1 MNRLIAALGI
11 ASSLAL
17 SPCTASAEEAR
28 RRVVIETPQPAE
40 MTRYLQSSGSFS
52 AVNAVDL
59 VARVSGTLEEVRF
72 RDGDF
77 IRKGETV
84 FVIEPEPYRIS
95 VLTAEA
101 DVKQQQAN
109 LEQARANAARQE
121 TLSTRQVVSE
131 STRESADTQKRVAE
145 AQATAAEAKLRSAVL
160 NLSYTEVKAPF
171 DGILGAR
178 TLDAGAY
185 VNAASAPKLAVLIQ
199 PDPLYLSFSAT
210 EQEVILIRKALAGRK
225 ITLGESN
232 PIRVEAALS
241 ESSEYSFV
249 GALDYIAPEID
260 RDTGTLTLRAVL
272 PNPDRFLS
280 SGMFARVRIPFG
292 TRRVVTLPERA
303 IAGLQGTN
311 SVLVVD
317 DKGVVQQR
325 KVTLGDKM
333 PDGRREILS
342 GVGEA
347 DRVVTLGLGGLRPGQ
362 AVEIVDQI

>member
-1 MNRLIAALGI
+1 MNRLITALGLLLT
-11 ASSLAL
+11 LAL
-17 SPCTASAEEAR
+17 VPSHVTAEDAR
-28 RRVVIETPQPAE
+28 RKVMAETPQPVDI
-40 MTRYLQSSGSFS
+40 TRHLQSTGSFS

-77 IRKGETV
+77 VRKGETL

-95 VLTAEA
+95 LLTAEA
-101 DVKQQQAN
+101 DLKQQQAN
-109 LEQARANAARQE
+109 LEQAEANANRQE
-121 TLSTRQVVSE
+121 TLSARQVVSE

-145 AQATAAEAKLRSAVL
+145 AQVTAAEAKLRSAAL

-185 VNAASAPKLAVLIQ
+185 VNAASAPKLAALIQ

-210 EQEVILIRKALAGRK
+210 EQEVILIRTALAGRK
-225 ITLGESN
+225 ITPGEGT

-241 ESSEYSFV
+241 EGGGYTYV
-249 GALDYIAPEID
+249 GTLDYIAPEID
-260 RDTGTLTLRAVL
+260 ADTGTLTLRAIF

-280 SGMFARVRIPFG
+280 SGMFARVRIPLD
-292 TRRVVTLPERA
+292 TRRVVTVPERA
-303 IAGLQGTN
+303 IGSLQGTN
-311 SVLVVD
+311 TVFIVD
-317 DKGVVQQR
+317 DKGVTQQR
-325 KVTLGDKM
+325 KVTLGDKT

-342 GVGEA
+342 GISET
-347 DRVVTLGLGGLRPGQ
+347 DRVVTLGLGGLRSGQ

>member
-1 MNRLIAALGI
+1 MNRLIATFALV
-11 ASSLAL
+11 ASLIL
-17 SPCTASAEEAR
+17 STCMAQAEEAKR
-28 RRVVIETPQPAE
+28 KVVVETPE
-40 MTRYLQSSGSFS
+40 SVDITRYLQSTGSFS

-59 VARVSGTLEEVRF
+59 VARVSGTLQEVRF

-77 IRKGETV
+77 VRKGETI

-95 VLTAEA
+95 LLTAEA
-101 DVKQQQAN
+101 DLKQQQAN
-109 LEQARANAARQE
+109 LEQAQANAARQE
-121 TLSTRQVVSE
+121 TLSARQVVSE

-145 AQATAAEAKLRSAVL
+145 AQLTAAEARLRSAAL

-178 TLDAGAY
+178 STDPGAY
-185 VNAASAPKLAVLIQ
+185 VNAAAAPSLATLIQ
-199 PDPLYLSFSAT
+199 PDPLHLNFSAT

-225 ITLGESN
+225 ISPSEGN

-241 ESSEYSFV
+241 EGGGY
-249 GALDYIAPEID
+249 GYAGTLDYIAPEID
-260 RDTGTLTLRAVL
+260 RATGTLGLRAVF
-272 PNPDRFLS
+272 PNSDRFLS
-280 SGMFARVRIPFG
+280 SGMFARVRIPLD
-292 TRRVVTLPERA
+292 TRRVVTVAEMA
-303 IAGLQGTN
+303 ITSLQGTH

-325 KVTLGDKM
+325 KVTLGDKT
-333 PDGRREILS
+333 PEGRREVLS
-342 GVGEA
+342 GIGEA